1 MTDSHP
7 GITADELAAHLR
19 ERSMPSPSLLTVDE
33 TAADWR
39 VNRSTVW
46 RKIRSGEL
54 PVVRIGGRTL
64 VRRVDADAFIA
75 RCIEGVV

>member
-1 MTDSHP
+1 MPDNHSGLTE
-7 GITADELAAHLR
+7 GENAAHLQGQAKPM
-19 ERSMPSPSLLTVDE
+19 STLLTVDE
-33 TAADWR
+33 TASDWR

-64 VRRVDADAFIA
+64 VRRVDADAFIE
-75 RCIEGVV
+75 RCLEGAV